1 MSVSKTFSES
11 EVEDIMRLS
20 RSRHDAKHINIRNV
34 GSLNKAKDDT
44 DPKQYT
50 AHFTGLIGEYVWAWH
65 SNQEVDKRVFAHG
78 DKEDFKDEEVKTVT
92 YVSKDGKSEPELKVP
107 IKEFDKKN
115 HIKNYILTW
124 TDSRVIERI
133 LITGKPEPISAK
145 ILGKISREDFKS
157 KCIQFQYRPGYPI
170 NYIVKASQLGK
181 A

>member
-78 DKEDFKDEEVKTVT
+78 DKEDFKDDEN
-92 YVSKDGKSEPELKVP
+92 
-107 IKEFDKKN
+107 I
-115 HIKNYILTW
+115 
-124 TDSRVIERI
+124 
-133 LITGKPEPISAK
+133 
-145 ILGKISREDFKS
+145 GKIIEPMWW
-157 KCIQFQYRPGYPI
+157 YI
-170 NYIVKASQLGK
+170 NKVETQKHENND
-181 A
+181 

>member
-1 MSVSKTFSES
+1 MIVSKTFTES

-20 RSRHDAKHINIRNV
+20 RNRHDAKHINIRNA
-34 GSLNKAKDDT
+34 GSLNKAKDYL

-50 AHFTGLIGEYVWAWH
+50 AHFTGLIGEHIWAWH
-65 SNQEVDKRVFAHG
+65 SNQEVDKRVFSHG

-92 YVSKDGKSEPELKVP
+92 YISKDGKSEPELKVP

-115 HIKNYILTW
+115 HIKKYILTW

-145 ILGKISREDFKS
+145 ILGKITREDFES
-157 KCIQFQYRPGYPI
+157 KCVQFQYRPGYPI
-170 NYIVKASQLGK
+170 NYIVKASQLDQV
-181 A
+181 